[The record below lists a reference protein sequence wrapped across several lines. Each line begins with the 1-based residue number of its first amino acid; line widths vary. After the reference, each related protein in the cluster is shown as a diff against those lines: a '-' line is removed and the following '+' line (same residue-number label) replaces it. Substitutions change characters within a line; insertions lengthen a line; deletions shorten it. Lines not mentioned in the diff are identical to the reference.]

1 MKSQSV
7 LFIVIALFIVF
18 FLISKLLGIEM
29 ASGAKKK
36 GINEVCK
43 KGKKGKVEEC
53 DTKYICR
60 ERKDGKEKGLTFC
73 LPN

>member
-1 MKSQSV
+1 MKDQSV

-29 ASGAKKK
+29 ASGKK

-43 KGKKGKVEEC
+43 KGEVEEC
-53 DTKYICR
+53 DTNLACR
-60 ERKDGKEKGLTFC
+60 ERKDGKEKGFTFC

>member
-1 MKSQSV
+1 MKDQSV

-36 GINEVCK
+36 GKNEVCK
-43 KGKKGKVEEC
+43 KDKVEEC
-53 DTKYICR
+53 DTKLACR
-60 ERKDGKEKGLTFC
+60 ERKDGKEKGFTFC
-73 LPN
+73 LPK

>member
-36 GINEVCK
+36 GKNEVCVL
-43 KGKKGKVEEC
+43 KKGKVDEC